1 MEAGVRYKLG
11 DDTILDG
18 ACAVFAA
25 EGFDRASMTAIAA
38 RAATT
43 KPTLYARFGS
53 KDGLFEATVL
63 REYELRK
70 DRLFAAYAA
79 DGDEPFRSRLH
90 SWVDA
95 YFDFVRERPDGF
107 RLITEGERNPG
118 GAAKIG
124 RAHV

>member
-1 MEAGVRYKLG
+1 MEAATRYKVA
-11 DDTILDG
+11 DDQLLDA
-18 ACAVFAA
+18 ACELFAA
-25 EGFDRASMTAIAA
+25 EGFDRANMEAIAE
-38 RAATT
+38 RGGVT